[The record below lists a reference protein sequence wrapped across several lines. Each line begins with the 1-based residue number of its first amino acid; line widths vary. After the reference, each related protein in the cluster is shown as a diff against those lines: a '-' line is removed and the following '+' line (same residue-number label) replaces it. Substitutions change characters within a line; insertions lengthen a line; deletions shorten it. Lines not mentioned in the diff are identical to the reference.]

1 MGSYIARR
9 LLIAIPTL
17 FVISFV
23 IFAIL
28 ALAPGDPLAQFAA
41 NPNVPSEVRERIR
54 VSLGLDQPWP
64 IRYVK
69 WMQSVFTRG
78 DFGYSFASR
87 GPVSALI
94 VQRIPQTLWVV
105 GVSYV
110 LAVLIAIPIGIF
122 SAVKQYSIFDQITTT
137 LAFMGFSVPTF
148 FTGLLLVLIF
158 SVKLNWFPLVY
169 DTSLKVTDL
178 ASFGRQLRQMAMPVT
193 VLALFQ
199 AATITRF
206 MRSAMLDNLPMDY
219 TRTARAKGLTESKVV
234 MRHVLANSL
243 IPVVTLI
250 ALGVPTV
257 FAGAIVTEQ
266 IFRVNG
272 LGELLIRSIQN
283 SDTPV
288 VMALTFIFAVLV
300 VLFNLVADVLYGI
313 LDPRIRYS

>member
-17 FVISFV
+17 LVISFV

-41 NPNVPSEVRERIR
+41 NPNVPAEVRERIR
-54 VSLGLDQPWP
+54 VSFGLDQPWP
-64 IRYVK
+64 VRYAK
-69 WMQSVFTRG
+69 WMTAVVTEG
-78 DFGYSFASR
+78 NFGYSFASR
-87 GPVSALI
+87 GPVTALI
-94 VQRIPQTLWVV
+94 MQRIPQTLWVV

-110 LAVLIAIPIGIF
+110 LAVLIAIPVGIF

-178 ASFGRQLRQMAMPVT
+178 ASFVRQLRQMAMPVT
-193 VLALFQ
+193 VLTLFQ

-219 TRTARAKGLTESKVV
+219 TRTARAKGLSEGKVV

-288 VMALTFIFAVLV
+288 VMGLTFIFAVLV